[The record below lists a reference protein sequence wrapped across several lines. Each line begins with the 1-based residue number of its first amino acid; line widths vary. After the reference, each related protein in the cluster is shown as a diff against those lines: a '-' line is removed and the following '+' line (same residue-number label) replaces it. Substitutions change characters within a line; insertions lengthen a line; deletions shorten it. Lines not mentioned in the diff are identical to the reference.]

1 MELYDFG
8 EGALRAV
15 PRRLGQ
21 AAAALLL
28 AAGLLLNAGQVTS
41 LVTAIVTARAES
53 VVRHVQDSLQES
65 PLLRPSAASR
75 G

>member
-1 MELYDFG
+1 VELYDLG

-15 PRRLGQ
+15 PRRLAQ
-21 AAAALLL
+21 AAALLL
-28 AAGLLLNAGQVTS
+28 AAGLFLNAGQVTS
-41 LVTAIVTARAES
+41 LVAAIVTSRAES